1 MVNMYEIIE
10 ALCKDKGIKPGKL
23 CTDLGISRGIMS
35 DLKAGR
41 TKKLSAENIS
51 KVAAYFDVST
61 DYLLTGEKETAPAP
75 EGEREISDDEIK
87 LALFGGKGEV
97 TDEMWEEAKFAVQLI
112 KDRHKRKKGE

>member
-41 TKKLSAENIS
+41 TKSCQQKI
-51 KVAAYFDVST
+51 
-61 DYLLTGEKETAPAP
+61 
-75 EGEREISDDEIK
+75 
-87 LALFGGKGEV
+87 LA
-97 TDEMWEEAKFAVQLI
+97 
-112 KDRHKRKKGE
+112 R